1 MNNPGST
8 LLARF
13 VSTSTLLLI
22 ILLPL
27 SVANAQGRCK
37 VKPVKVK
44 GLLAGKVFLN
54 RSGER
59 QPLNGVAIDVLDQKE
74 RKLVSS
80 ASSAEDG
87 SYLVKGLEPGVY
99 IIKTTHMIAADF
111 EVEVE
116 VAKSEKEEAD
126 RLVNLILGI
135 DKEKECGGGRVET
148 EKVK

>member
-1 MNNPGST
+1 MNSQCST

-13 VSTSTLLLI
+13 VSASTLLLLV
-22 ILLPL
+22 LLPL
-27 SVANAQGRCK
+27 SVGNAQGRCK

-44 GLLAGKVFLN
+44 GVLAGKVFLN
-54 RSGER
+54 RGGER
-59 QPLNGVAIDVLDQKE
+59 QLLNGVAIDVLDQRE
-74 RKLVSS
+74 RRLVSS

-87 SYLVKGLEPGVY
+87 SYQVKGLEPGNY

-111 EVEVE
+111 ELELE

>member
-1 MNNPGST
+1 MNNPGSKV
-8 LLARF
+8 LARF
-13 VSTSTLLLI
+13 VSASTLLLI
-22 ILLPL
+22 VLLPL
-27 SVANAQGRCK
+27 SVGNAQGRCK
-37 VKPVKVK
+37 VKLVKVK

-54 RSGER
+54 RGGER
-59 QPLNGVAIDVLDQKE
+59 EPLNGVAIDILDQRE
-74 RKLVSS
+74 RRLVSS

-87 SYLVKGLEPGVY
+87 SYMVKGLEPGNY
-99 IIKTTHMIAADF
+99 IIKTTHMIAVDF
-111 EVEVE
+111 EVELE